1 MDKKELRKRFIDKL
15 NKDDKSYPDTNA
27 GFRKFL
33 KDLGVK
39 PFNYKDGGLV
49 KPRANGH
56 LPMDKKI
63 LRTFEKTREKQ
74 LLRSGKPKIA
84 KRGY

>member
-1 MDKKELRKRFIDKL
+1 MDKKQLRKRFIEKI
-15 NKDDKSYPDTNA
+15 NKDEKSFPDTTA

-39 PFNYKDGGLV
+39 PFNYKNGGVV
-49 KPRANGH
+49 KPRPNGY

-63 LRTFEKTREKQ
+63 LRAFEQQREKQ
-74 LLRSGKPKIA
+74 MLRSGKPKIA
-84 KRGY
+84 KRGF